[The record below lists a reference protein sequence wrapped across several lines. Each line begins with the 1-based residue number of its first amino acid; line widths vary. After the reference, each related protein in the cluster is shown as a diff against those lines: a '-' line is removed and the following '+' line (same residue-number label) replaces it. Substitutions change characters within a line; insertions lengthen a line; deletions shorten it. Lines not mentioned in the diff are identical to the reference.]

1 MTKNSQS
8 LFKEGVENL
17 RNRNFD
23 KAENC
28 FEELKKIHPTNK
40 DVLNNLL
47 ISCFQNKKFEKSEK
61 IFQNML
67 DLGLK
72 DKNLIEFLLLILKQ
86 QDKIEKVIEI
96 ISKEKKIIN
105 KKFQLLEKF
114 ERPAIPMS
122 KCEINIIRKNT
133 LEKVNQAITDNDLQL
148 TIDDQYLDPP
158 MFYYTYD
165 NEDNLELSQKL
176 NELFKKTYLELQNK
190 FKPKSNDNKKI
201 KIGFI
206 SEYFSNHT
214 IEKLFKG
221 LIFNLDTSLFDINVF
236 YLDNGKGFS
245 QEFLQEEKKGKIKNF
260 QLPRLFKEK
269 IDLILNQNLDIV
281 FYPDVGMSS
290 QLYYLTFLRLGKY
303 QLTSWGHPETTGNSN
318 IDYFLSS
325 KLLEINKHEAQNHYS
340 EKLIL
345 CDYLPMYLSRPNIKK
360 INDDELKSK
369 NIYSCLQTLFKLHPD
384 FDEVL
389 LGILK
394 KDQKAKIFF
403 IKDKNETFYKKIFH
417 RLKKKLS
424 YNIDRIIFINQLE
437 KTEYIHQCGRSSVL
451 LDPLYFG
458 SGNSF
463 HESMVYGT
471 PTITMPTKFLR
482 TKVVEGAYKQMKI
495 KNPPVVDNIEDYISK
510 AVEIANTNSN
520 KLLEL
525 KKYYAECAEKYLF
538 ENKEA
543 LKSFQDIMINIVK
556 KN

>member
-1 MTKNSQS
+1 
-8 LFKEGVENL
+8 
-17 RNRNFD
+17 
-23 KAENC
+23 
-28 FEELKKIHPTNK
+28 
-40 DVLNNLL
+40 
-47 ISCFQNKKFEKSEK
+47 
-61 IFQNML
+61 
-67 DLGLK
+67 
-72 DKNLIEFLLLILKQ
+72 
-86 QDKIEKVIEI
+86 
-96 ISKEKKIIN
+96 
-105 KKFQLLEKF
+105 
-114 ERPAIPMS
+114 MS

-206 SEYFSNHT
+206 SEYFCNHT